1 MAIMLKRGNNEM
13 LTGLRGADG
22 QVRCK
27 DQSQDRALHVLALQL
42 SQGQEPN

>member
-1 MAIMLKRGNNEM
+1 M

-22 QVRCK
+22 QVHYK
-27 DQSQDRALHVLALQL
+27 DLSPDHALHVLELQL

>member
-1 MAIMLKRGNNEM
+1 MGIILKIVKVM

-27 DQSQDRALHVLALQL
+27 DQSQDHVFHVLELQL
-42 SQGQEPN
+42 LQGQEPN